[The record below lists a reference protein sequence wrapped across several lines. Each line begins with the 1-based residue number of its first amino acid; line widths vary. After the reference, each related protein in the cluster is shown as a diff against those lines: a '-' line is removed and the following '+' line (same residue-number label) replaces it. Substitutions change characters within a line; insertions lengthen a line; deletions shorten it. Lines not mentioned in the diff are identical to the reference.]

1 MKSDI
6 RKEIINRLI
15 RDYNFKEENNYLRY
29 GVCPQCGKKELF
41 TSLERPYI
49 VHCGRENKCGTDL
62 LTKELYPDVFSS
74 WSDRYIS
81 TKDEP
86 YAAAAAYLQEARNIA
101 VGPLKGAFTQER
113 YQDKENGEQAA
124 TVRFTLADGVWWERI
139 IDRPGRFAR
148 KANFSGS
155 YKGLWWAYPGADLS
169 KAKEIWICEGIFD
182 AISLNQNG
190 IAAVSVMSA
199 VNYPD
204 KALEELAKLCGD
216 NPRPVIVWALDNG
229 RAGERYAKKHAE
241 RSAEDGW
248 RTAAALPGKNNN
260 KRDWND
266 LHIAGKLRGHD
277 VKRYRYYGDL
287 LLAKSPRDKA
297 LIMFSFRERKEFHF
311 TFDNRV
317 FWFKLDIERH
327 MKAVERVIN
336 ERNVDEDE
344 ARKIALKESG
354 AVKEIA
360 NCNPAP
366 LYYIRNNDTD
376 EAWYYF
382 RVTFPDGATVKN
394 TFTSG
399 QLTSASEFKKRLLH
413 VAKGGIY
420 TGTTAHLDALIKNDL
435 PAIKNVIGQDFIG
448 YNKEIG
454 AWLFNDVAVCNG
466 KTYEIN
472 EEDYFEIDGINAKPL
487 NKKPIL
493 QINYKKPDE
502 FTISWVED
510 LWLAFGE
517 KGIITLAFWLGSLFS
532 EQIRQK
538 NASYP
543 FLEITGEP
551 GTGKTTLID
560 FCWRLCG
567 RDNYEG
573 VDPTKGSESGW
584 KRTFGQVA
592 GLPVVLIE
600 ADRGDNAQKRG
611 AFDFDNLKSLYN
623 GGGIGVRGV
632 KTNDN
637 ATYDPVFKGAV
648 VIAQNATVSASS
660 AIIER
665 LVRIYTD
672 KKRHSP
678 DSRLA
683 AKRLEL
689 YPVEQVSGFI
699 HRAVSQERAIMDLF
713 MALSDP
719 ETTRLYSC
727 ENIRHQR
734 IAKNH
739 AQLIALV
746 RALKCVIDI
755 PDEWLD
761 ATCLELERMAEEQ
774 AKAVMDDLPE
784 VMAFWEAFDYLDGIT
799 AYGVNHFGKGR
810 QNEFAVSIPQLEQVA
825 AVHHVKIQTNPE
837 MIKLLRAGRSRSLI
851 GYKSVR
857 SEVSRQANAGRG
869 IAEAKEKEVL
879 KCWIFSNKEG
889 A

>member
-1 MKSDI
+1 MKHNT

-86 YAAAAAYLQEARNIA
+86 YAAAAAYLLEARNIA
-101 VGPLKGAFTQER
+101 TEPLKGVFTQER
-113 YQDKENGEQAA
+113 YKDKESGEQAA
-124 TVRFTLADGVWWERI
+124 TVRFTLADDVWWERI
-139 IDRPGRFAR
+139 IDRPERFKR

-216 NPRPVIVWALDNG
+216 TPRPVIVWALDNG

-248 RTAAALPGKNNN
+248 RTAAALPGKNSN

-287 LLAKSPRDKA
+287 LLAKSPRDRA

-360 NCNPAP
+360 NCNPVP

-382 RVTFPDGATVKN
+382 RVTFPDGATLKN

-502 FTISWVED
+502 FTTSWVED

-648 VIAQNATVSASS
+648 VIAQNATVNASS

-810 QNEFAVSIPQLEQVA
+810 QNEFAVSIPQLERVA

-837 MIKLLRAGRSRSLI
+837 MINLLKAGRSRSLI
-851 GYKSVR
+851 GYRSVR
-857 SEVSRQANAGRG
+857 SEVVKQANAGRG
-869 IAEAKEKEVL
+869 VAEAREKEVL
-879 KCWIFSNKEG
+879 KCWIFSYKEG
-889 A
+889 R

>member
-41 TSLERPYI
+41 TSLEKPYI

-101 VGPLKGAFTQER
+101 VEPLKGVFTQER
-113 YQDKENGEQAA
+113 YQDKESGEQAA

-139 IDRPGRFAR
+139 IDRPERFER

-155 YKGLWWAYPGADLS
+155 YKGLWWAYPGTDLS
-169 KAKEIWICEGIFD
+169 KAKEIWICEGVFD

-204 KALEELAKLCGD
+204 KALEELAKQCGD

-248 RTAAALPGKNNN
+248 RTAAALPGKNSN

-266 LHIAGKLRGHD
+266 LHTAGKLRSHD

-297 LIMFSFRERKEFHF
+297 LIIFSFCERKEFHF

-317 FWFKLDIERH
+317 FWFKLDIERY
-327 MKAVERVIN
+327 MKAVERAKN

-354 AVKEIA
+354 TVKEIA

-454 AWLFNDVAVCNG
+454 AWLFNDIAVCNG

-472 EEDYFEIDGINAKPL
+472 EEDYFEIDGVNAKPL

-493 QINYKKPDE
+493 QINYKKPGE
-502 FTISWVED
+502 FTTSWVED

-538 NASYP
+538 NTSYP

-648 VIAQNATVSASS
+648 VIAQNATVNASS

-665 LVRIYTD
+665 LVRVYTD

-699 HRAVSQERAIMDLF
+699 HRAVSQERTIMETF
-713 MALSDP
+713 MALSDS

-810 QNEFAVSIPQLEQVA
+810 QNEFAISIPQLEQVA

-837 MIKLLRAGRSRSLI
+837 MIKLLKAGRSRSLI
-851 GYKSVR
+851 GYKPVR

-869 IAEAKEKEVL
+869 IAEAREKEVL

>member
-1 MKSDI
+1 MKHNA

-49 VHCGRENKCGTDL
+49 VHCGRENKCGADL

-81 TKDEP
+81 TKDDP

-101 VGPLKGAFTQER
+101 VEPLKGAFTQER
-113 YQDKENGEQAA
+113 YQDKESGEQAA

-139 IDRPGRFAR
+139 IDRPERFAR

-169 KAKEIWICEGIFD
+169 KAKEIWICEGVFD

-241 RSAEDGW
+241 RSAEGGW
-248 RTAAALPGKNNN
+248 RTAAALPGENNN

-311 TFDNRV
+311 PFDNRV

-360 NCNPAP
+360 NCNPVP

-382 RVTFPDGATVKN
+382 RITFPDGATVKN

-420 TGTTAHLDALIKNDL
+420 TGTTTQLDALIKNDL
-435 PAIKNVIGQDFIG
+435 PAIKEVIGQDFIG
-448 YNKEIG
+448 YNKAIG
-454 AWLFNDVAVCNG
+454 AWLFNDIAVYKG

-472 EEDYFEIDGINAKPL
+472 DEDYFEIDGINAKPL
-487 NKKPIL
+487 SEKPTL

-502 FTISWVED
+502 FTTSWVED

-532 EQIRQK
+532 EQIRDK
-538 NASYP
+538 EESFP
-543 FLEITGEP
+543 FLEVTGEP
-551 GTGKTTLID
+551 GTGKSTLID

-573 VDPTKGSESGW
+573 VDPTKGSEAGW

-632 KTNDN
+632 KANN
-637 ATYDPVFKGAV
+637 NNTYDPDFKGAI
-648 VIAQNATVSASS
+648 VIAQNARVNASP

-665 LVRIYTD
+665 LIRIYTD

-678 DSRLA
+678 DTRLA
-683 AKRLEL
+683 ARRLEL
-689 YPVEQVSGFI
+689 YPVEKVSGFI
-699 HRAVSQERAIMDLF
+699 HRAVSQERAIMQTFLEVSP
-713 MALSDP
+713 A
-719 ETTRLYSC
+719 ETERLCGC
-727 ENIRHQR
+727 ENIRHPR

-755 PDEWLD
+755 PAEWLD
-761 ATCLELERMAEEQ
+761 ATCLELEQMATAQ
-774 AKAVMDDLPE
+774 VKAAAADLPE
-784 VMAFWEAFDYLDGIT
+784 VVEFWEAFDFLDGIT
-799 AYGVNHFGKGR
+799 KYGVNHYGKGCC
-810 QNEFAVSIPQLEQVA
+810 EGIAISIPQLAQA
-825 AVHHVKIQTNPE
+825 AAIHRVEIRTDRE
-837 MIKLLRAGRSRSLI
+837 MIELLGAGRSRPLTGRKTI
-851 GYKSVR
+851 R
-857 SEVSRQANAGRG
+857 SEVSRQANAGKG
-869 IAEAKEKEVL
+869 VAEAREPEVL
-879 KCWIFSNKEG
+879 KCRIFSYKEG
-889 A
+889 R

>member
-1 MKSDI
+1 
-6 RKEIINRLI
+6 
-15 RDYNFKEENNYLRY
+15 
-29 GVCPQCGKKELF
+29 
-41 TSLERPYI
+41 
-49 VHCGRENKCGTDL
+49 
-62 LTKELYPDVFSS
+62 
-74 WSDRYIS
+74 
-81 TKDEP
+81 EP

-360 NCNPAP
+360 NCNPVP

-502 FTISWVED
+502 FTTSWVED

-648 VIAQNATVSASS
+648 VIAQNATVNASS

-837 MIKLLRAGRSRSLI
+837 MIKLLKAGRSRSLI
-851 GYKSVR
+851 GYKPVR

-869 IAEAKEKEVL
+869 IAEAREKEVL

>member
-1 MKSDI
+1 
-6 RKEIINRLI
+6 E
-15 RDYNFKEENNYLRY
+15 
-29 GVCPQCGKKELF
+29 
-41 TSLERPYI
+41 
-49 VHCGRENKCGTDL
+49 
-62 LTKELYPDVFSS
+62 
-74 WSDRYIS
+74 
-81 TKDEP
+81 
-86 YAAAAAYLQEARNIA
+86 
-101 VGPLKGAFTQER
+101 PLKGAFTQER
-113 YQDKENGEQAA
+113 YRDKESGEQAA

-139 IDRPGRFAR
+139 IDRPERFAR

-169 KAKEIWICEGIFD
+169 KAKEIWICEGVFD

-360 NCNPAP
+360 NCNPVP

-502 FTISWVED
+502 FTTSWVED

-648 VIAQNATVSASS
+648 VIAQNATVNASS

-837 MIKLLRAGRSRSLI
+837 MIKLLKAGRSRSLI
-851 GYKSVR
+851 GYKPVR

-869 IAEAKEKEVL
+869 IAEAREKEVL

>member
-1 MKSDI
+1 M
-6 RKEIINRLI
+6 E
-15 RDYNFKEENNYLRY
+15 
-29 GVCPQCGKKELF
+29 
-41 TSLERPYI
+41 
-49 VHCGRENKCGTDL
+49 
-62 LTKELYPDVFSS
+62 
-74 WSDRYIS
+74 
-81 TKDEP
+81 
-86 YAAAAAYLQEARNIA
+86 
-101 VGPLKGAFTQER
+101 PLKGAFTQER
-113 YQDKENGEQAA
+113 YQDKESGEQAA

-139 IDRPGRFAR
+139 IDRPERFAR

-204 KALEELAKLCGD
+204 KALKELAKLCGD

-360 NCNPAP
+360 NCNPVP

-502 FTISWVED
+502 FTTSWVED

-648 VIAQNATVSASS
+648 VIAQNATVNASS

-746 RALKCVIDI
+746 RALKCVIYI

-837 MIKLLRAGRSRSLI
+837 MIKLLKAGRSRSLI
-851 GYKSVR
+851 GYKPVR

-869 IAEAKEKEVL
+869 IAEAREKEVL

>member
-1 MKSDI
+1 M
-6 RKEIINRLI
+6 
-15 RDYNFKEENNYLRY
+15 
-29 GVCPQCGKKELF
+29 
-41 TSLERPYI
+41 
-49 VHCGRENKCGTDL
+49 
-62 LTKELYPDVFSS
+62 
-74 WSDRYIS
+74 
-81 TKDEP
+81 
-86 YAAAAAYLQEARNIA
+86 
-101 VGPLKGAFTQER
+101 
-113 YQDKENGEQAA
+113 
-124 TVRFTLADGVWWERI
+124 RFTLADGVWWERI

>member
-1 MKSDI
+1 
-6 RKEIINRLI
+6 
-15 RDYNFKEENNYLRY
+15 
-29 GVCPQCGKKELF
+29 
-41 TSLERPYI
+41 
-49 VHCGRENKCGTDL
+49 
-62 LTKELYPDVFSS
+62 
-74 WSDRYIS
+74 
-81 TKDEP
+81 
-86 YAAAAAYLQEARNIA
+86 
-101 VGPLKGAFTQER
+101 
-113 YQDKENGEQAA
+113 
-124 TVRFTLADGVWWERI
+124 
-139 IDRPGRFAR
+139 
-148 KANFSGS
+148 
-155 YKGLWWAYPGADLS
+155 
-169 KAKEIWICEGIFD
+169 
-182 AISLNQNG
+182 
-190 IAAVSVMSA
+190 
-199 VNYPD
+199 
-204 KALEELAKLCGD
+204 
-216 NPRPVIVWALDNG
+216 
-229 RAGERYAKKHAE
+229 E

-360 NCNPAP
+360 NCNPVP

-502 FTISWVED
+502 FTTSWVED

-600 ADRGDNAQKRG
+600 ADRGGNAQKRG

-648 VIAQNATVSASS
+648 VIAQNATVNASS

-746 RALKCVIDI
+746 RALKCVIYI

-837 MIKLLRAGRSRSLI
+837 MIKLLKAGRSRSLI
-851 GYKSVR
+851 GYKPVR

-869 IAEAKEKEVL
+869 IAEAREKEVL